1 MGEGLKGHFTEAL
14 QMANKHEKMFNISGP
29 KRSAN
34 QNHSEISVHTH
45 KIEDSVKML
54 VRVLSTWTSH
64 TLLTG
69 IENGINSEQRWKL
82 CTKLN
87 MTPYNPSV
95 PLLEILPKISEN
107 IFKQRLIQM
116 FMAAFFINSQKL
128 KKCPSAGEQIKQ
140 IVVHSWDG
148 LFLSNKKSEML
159 MSPVMWMNLRSMLS
173 GNQTQKEF
181 VLYDSMKMKP

>member
-1 MGEGLKGHFTEAL
+1 
-14 QMANKHEKMFNISGP
+14 
-29 KRSAN
+29 
-34 QNHSEISVHTH
+34 
-45 KIEDSVKML
+45 
-54 VRVLSTWTSH
+54 
-64 TLLTG
+64 
-69 IENGINSEQRWKL
+69 
-82 CTKLN
+82 

-140 IVVHSWDG
+140 IVVHSWEG

-159 MSPVMWMNLRSMLS
+159 MSPGMWMNLRSMLS
-173 GNQTQKEF
+173 EREQSQIRKVTESTVHRQLPEGGAKREARGR
-181 VLYDSMKMKP
+181 D